1 MSPWSW
7 LRAAALVAA
16 LAAAGPALAQYPP
29 PPPGYPPG
37 YGPPP
42 SQPVK
47 PPPPPEG
54 RLRLSAFTGW
64 QLNGD
69 VVAYAGK
76 LVVDD
81 AMSYGA
87 ALDFL
92 ASPMS
97 TGQLLWIYCDTKA
110 RFNSYD
116 LLYPSSKDFGVQ
128 EHYMQ
133 IGGTRFVARGKVEPF
148 MGGTLGAV
156 LIIPGSI
163 QTVGGT
169 TYGASDTWRFAMT
182 LGGGVKV
189 NFSPKLALRL
199 ETRLL
204 LPMYFQ
210 GGSVYVGTGGSGMA
224 VSAGVPSWQGNFTA
238 GLTFTP

>member
-1 MSPWSW
+1 MSPS
-7 LRAAALVAA
+7 ALVRGAVLLVA
-16 LAAAGPALAQYPP
+16 VAAAGPSLAQYPP
-29 PPPGYPPG
+29 PPAGYPPG
-37 YGPPP
+37 YA
-42 SQPVK
+42 
-47 PPPPPEG
+47 PPPPQPVQPAPPPQG
-54 RLRLSAFTGW
+54 RLRLSAFAGW

-76 LVVDD
+76 LIVDD

-92 ASPMS
+92 ATPMS

-110 RFNSYD
+110 HFDSYD
-116 LLYPSSKDFGVQ
+116 FLYPSTKDFGVQ

-133 IGGTRFVARGKVEPF
+133 IGGTRFIARGRVEPF
-148 MGGTLGAV
+148 AGGTLGAV

-163 QTVGGT
+163 QTVNGGSIS
-169 TYGASDTWRFAMT
+169 ASDTWRFAMT

-199 ETRLL
+199 EGRML